1 MPQYVM
7 VPMGE
12 TIRFGPQDEIH
23 QRELCEH
30 FETLIKTTLDNLK
43 EIHVSHLE
51 ADFWLKRNTNV
62 RSF

>member
-12 TIRFGPQDEIH
+12 TIRYGPQDEIH

-51 ADFWLKRNTNV
+51 ADFWLK
-62 RSF
+62 

>member
-1 MPQYVM
+1 MIANATICHGAN
-7 VPMGE
+7 GE
-12 TIRFGPQDEIH
+12 TIRYGPQDEIH

-51 ADFWLKRNTNV
+51 ADFWLK
-62 RSF
+62 